1 MKIRAHATGKI
12 IGRDRTTSITD
23 KQLKELETLLS
34 KVKLTEKQA
43 IKRDELQAKKDALPK
58 LSKTPMTYI
67 EELAVLDKYG
77 IKKDFHSRYVAK
89 GLEVEDEAI
98 QIAGDVLG
106 WDFVDKNEENFQ
118 NEFVTGTPDIIHGDL
133 LADVKSS
140 YDITTFPFFA
150 KEVPNQDY
158 FWQMQS
164 YMWLTGTEQAEL
176 CYVLVNTPEMIV
188 QDEIRRESW
197 NRREIEISEEC
208 EEYVRSKHEFDH
220 VPMEKRVK
228 RFIIKRD
235 EDAINHIKESVLL
248 CREYYKQIIE
258 EL

>member
-1 MKIRAHATGKI
+1 MKIRSHATGKI
-12 IGRDRTTSITD
+12 VGRDRTTTITER
-23 KQLKELETLLS
+23 QLTELNGLLE
-34 KVKLTEKQA
+34 KIKLTEKQA
-43 IKRDELQAKKDALPK
+43 VKRDELIIKRDALPK
-58 LSKTPMTYI
+58 LSQTPKTYI
-67 EELAVLDKYG
+67 QEIAVLDKYG

-98 QIAGDVLG
+98 QLAGEVLD
-106 WDFVDKNEENFQ
+106 WNFVTKNEENFQ
-118 NEFVTGTPDIIHGDL
+118 NDFITGTPDIIHGDL

-150 KEVPNQDY
+150 EEVPDSDY
-158 FWQMQS
+158 IWQLQS

-197 NRREIEISEEC
+197 NRKEIEVSDEC
-208 EEYVRSKHEFDH
+208 EEYVRSKHNFDH

-235 EDAINHIKESVLL
+235 EEKINHIKESVLM

-258 EL
+258 QL